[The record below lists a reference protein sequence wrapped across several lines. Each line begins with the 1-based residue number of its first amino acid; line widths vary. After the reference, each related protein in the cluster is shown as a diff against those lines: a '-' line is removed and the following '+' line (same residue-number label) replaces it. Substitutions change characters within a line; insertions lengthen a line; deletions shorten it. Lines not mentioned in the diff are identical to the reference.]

1 MKNFFSVLG
10 IITLFVFSF
19 LYTEK
24 TTMVVKEM
32 DDIMIEL
39 KAKSKNY
46 EVKPTEAKVEKNTI
60 IPGLAGKT
68 VDINKSYVKIKE
80 YGKFNENLLLYKKI
94 LPKETLLSNTDKFVI
109 RGNKE
114 KRMISLIFLVEEKDS
129 IDQVLSIL
137 KNKNVKAT
145 FFIDGN
151 WLEKYVEKL
160 DEIIKNG
167 HTVGNLSYSKNYEDS
182 SFVWID
188 TIIKKIGRQKRSFC
202 YSEKKDPKV
211 TDVCHLYQNITI
223 TPNIV
228 VNEDPLVEIKKSLTA
243 GSLISMKVNDIT
255 ENNLSSVIRYIQSR
269 GFSLENL
276 ENHIME

>member
-202 YSEKKDPKV
+202 YSEKKDSKV
-211 TDVCHLYQNITI
+211 TDICHLYQNITI